1 IELQHGETHDVI
13 IRERDERS
21 PMEPL
26 ARARPER
33 RVIGSS
39 IPAQRVQ
46 AEGVVEY
53 RLDFGRT
60 ACQDDLDLTELSK
73 GACPPAN
80 LSPSCAL
87 EPSLVEAFPIATER
101 EDRCLDA
108 LEQGQAPETGRG
120 RKAARTRQPE
130 DIQGV
135 DAGAS
140 VVFDEEFVGRVWRG
154 VRQEKVAER
163 GLAAT
168 DERADPHA
176 EPRADAERKRAD
188 ELTIAPRDLYGELEA
203 CAKLAVPLDQPAMQ
217 EERARARHR
226 AHESVPGRP
235 QRRERFFIADRL
247 ASDGIW
253 SVDRATVHRNTR
265 DLGTSADY
273 NDVTHS
279 HRLIS
284 RRVEDWRW

>member
-1 IELQHGETHDVI
+1 ML
-13 IRERDERS
+13 
-21 PMEPL
+21 
-26 ARARPER
+26 
-33 RVIGSS
+33 
-39 IPAQRVQ
+39 
-46 AEGVVEY
+46 
-53 RLDFGRT
+53 
-60 ACQDDLDLTELSK
+60 
-73 GACPPAN
+73 
-80 LSPSCAL
+80 
-87 EPSLVEAFPIATER
+87 
-101 EDRCLDA
+101 
-108 LEQGQAPETGRG
+108 
-120 RKAARTRQPE
+120 
-130 DIQGV
+130 V

-203 CAKLAVPLDQPAMQ
+203 CAKLAVPLDQPAVQ

-247 ASDGIW
+247 ASDGI
-253 SVDRATVHRNTR
+253 
-265 DLGTSADY
+265 
-273 NDVTHS
+273 
-279 HRLIS
+279 
-284 RRVEDWRW
+284 